1 LIAEEVEQVEP
12 LLVTRNEDGE
22 IEGVKYSQ
30 LTAVL
35 VKAIQEL
42 KAENDA
48 LKARNNNLEKRLSTI
63 EALIKGLK

>member
-1 LIAEEVEQVEP
+1 MEP

-22 IEGVKYSQ
+22 IEGVKYSH

>member
-1 LIAEEVEQVEP
+1 MEP
-12 LLVTRNEDGE
+12 LLVMRNEDGE

-42 KAENDA
+42 KAENNA